1 MKKKEVK
8 LKIETEILDKAKEYD
23 INLEDLL
30 SIAIMRQVNEI
41 RERKTIKNFIRRL
54 DEEAIINI
62 IWRISK
68 KDLENN
74 YASKSCIIED
84 AEKVSISK
92 KRTIDL
98 LKRLEE
104 KEIIYQPNK
113 DNYRVTKKKI

>member
-8 LKIETEILDKAKEYD
+8 LKIDTDILKKAKEYD

-30 SIAIMRQVNEI
+30 SVAIMRQVNEI
-41 RERKTIKNFIRRL
+41 RESRTIKDFIRRL

-68 KDLENN
+68 KDSEFN
-74 YASKSCIIED
+74 YASLIRIIED
-84 AEKVSISK
+84 AKKVSISK

-98 LKRLEE
+98 LNSLEE
-104 KEIIYQPNK
+104 KEIIHQPKK
-113 DNYRVTKKKI
+113 DNYKVIDKKL

>member
-8 LKIETEILDKAKEYD
+8 LKIESEILDKAKEYD

-41 RERKTIKNFIRRL
+41 RESRTIKDFINRL

-68 KDLENN
+68 KDSKFN
-74 YASKSCIIED
+74 YASKSRIIAD
-84 AEKVSISK
+84 AKEVSISK

-104 KEIIYQPNK
+104 KKIIYQPNK
-113 DNYRVTKKKI
+113 DNYKVTKKKL

>member
-8 LKIETEILDKAKEYD
+8 LKIETDILDKAKEYN

-41 RERKTIKNFIRRL
+41 RESKTIKDFITRL

-68 KDLENN
+68 KDSEHN
-74 YASKSCIIED
+74 YASKGRIIEH

-104 KEIIYQPNK
+104 KEIIDQPKK
-113 DNYRVTKKKI
+113 DNYKVKQKKL

>member
-8 LKIETEILDKAKEYD
+8 LKIETDILEKAKEYD

-30 SIAIMRQVNEI
+30 SVAIMRQVNEI
-41 RERKTIKNFIRRL
+41 RESRTIKDFIRRL

-68 KDLENN
+68 KDTEFN
-74 YASKSCIIED
+74 YASLSRIIED
-84 AEKVSISK
+84 AKKVSISK

-98 LKRLEE
+98 LNRLEE
-104 KEIIYQPNK
+104 KEIIHQPKK
-113 DNYRVTKKKI
+113 DNYKVIDKKL